1 MEETGFRPG
10 KIPHFQEAGRINP
23 VHPDARMPDEA
34 YGIALDHLVF
44 ACVDIIFTC
53 QREILLAKRNR
64 YPRPSW
70 WIVGGRM
77 AAGEDP
83 KQTAMRKAAQEANLQ
98 DLAASR
104 FQCIGVYST
113 CFSLRQQKP
122 EHHGSHSLNVTYQ
135 IELTAAE
142 RQQLALQSSEYD
154 HWCWVDRDR
163 VEELLN
169 PKDEFDAFLLRVLQ
183 DLPSPSSAA
192 NCPGLDRST

>member
-1 MEETGFRPG
+1 MKEPKLGPVEV
-10 KIPHFQEAGRINP
+10 PHFQETGRVNP
-23 VHPDARMPDEA
+23 VHPDARMPDDA

-44 ACVDIIFTC
+44 ACVDIIFTY
-53 QREILLAKRNR
+53 QQEILLAKRNR
-64 YPRPSW
+64 YPRPAW

-83 KQTAMRKAAQEANLQ
+83 KQTAIRKAAQEANLHS
-98 DLAASR
+98 LNASR

-142 RQQLALQSSEYD
+142 REQLTLQSNEYD
-154 HWCWVDRDR
+154 HWRWVDRDQ
-163 VEELLN
+163 VQDLLN
-169 PKDEFDAFLLRVLQ
+169 PQDGLDAFLLRVIQ
-183 DLPSPSSAA
+183 DLP
-192 NCPGLDRST
+192 G